1 MDDNHNSFLGASYGF
16 GHGRRNGLHE
26 LPLLLRSPSFPHLY
40 GYHGHSLASF
50 YSTGQAIYNCRRV
63 KKHEVERLKK
73 HGLLLGLG
81 LNVIVLG
88 IASLLTDISSSSM
101 SEGTGA
107 RDGWY
112 NRFKT
117 FRKG

>member
-1 MDDNHNSFLGASYGF
+1 M
-16 GHGRRNGLHE
+16 
-26 LPLLLRSPSFPHLY
+26 
-40 GYHGHSLASF
+40 
-50 YSTGQAIYNCRRV
+50 
-63 KKHEVERLKK
+63 KK